1 MVNALNKV
9 MCKRNM
15 QLENVPIRLGNVYY
29 VELRSSNSIINLV
42 DSFGL
47 MQIMHCVNLEIGTC
61 LY

>member
-29 VELRSSNSIINLV
+29 IELRSSNSIINLV

-47 MQIMHCVNLEIGTC
+47 MQIMHCVH
-61 LY
+61 